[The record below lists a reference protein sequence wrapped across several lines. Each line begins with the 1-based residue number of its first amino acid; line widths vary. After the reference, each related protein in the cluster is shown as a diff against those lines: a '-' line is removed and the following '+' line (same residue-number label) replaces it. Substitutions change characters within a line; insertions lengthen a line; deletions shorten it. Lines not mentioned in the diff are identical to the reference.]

1 MGGSGGAARRT
12 CSGGLE
18 AAQPRLEPFGVIAQ
32 PVDACEELLD
42 FGAGGQVT
50 ALFLE
55 VLGDAARE
63 RARRAPSPLDQVAGE
78 VCDAAGRDVADH
90 ARKLLLEFGSRLGEQ
105 VAEALRNVG
114 VALDAYA
121 TAPQGA
127 LAARPRE
134 REQRDRRTGN
144 ARVRGAVM
152 TRREH
157 HAAALGAKED
167 RDRRAL
173 DEEGHH
179 AAVELAQQLLIRGES
194 LLCLGRE
201 LQVEH
206 ADAQLRATLAA
217 GLTPILCVGET
228 DPEREGG
235 KTFDV
240 VGRQLAG
247 GSQEIPAAAASRV
260 ILAYEPVWA
269 IGTGKTATP
278 AQAQEVHAFLRGR
291 LKELWGAAA
300 DAVRILYGGSVK
312 PDNIA
317 ALMANEDIDGAL
329 VGGASLSPESFAKIV
344 TFQ

>member
-1 MGGSGGAARRT
+1 MRVPVIAGNWKMYKTAAEAGAFVRAFLPLVSGVRGVEIVLAPPYPSIGAVAQLVQGSGIGVASQNVHFADEGAFT
-12 CSGGLE
+12 
-18 AAQPRLEPFGVIAQ
+18 
-32 PVDACEELLD
+32 
-42 FGAGGQVT
+42 
-50 ALFLE
+50 
-55 VLGDAARE
+55 
-63 RARRAPSPLDQVAGE
+63 GE
-78 VCDAAGRDVADH
+78 VSTRMLKEAGATHCIIGHSERRQYFAETDDAVN
-90 ARKLLLEFGSRLGEQ
+90 RK
-105 VAEALRNVG
+105 V
-114 VALDAYA
+114 
-121 TAPQGA
+121 
-127 LAARPRE
+127 
-134 REQRDRRTGN
+134 
-144 ARVRGAVM
+144 
-152 TRREH
+152 
-157 HAAALGAKED
+157 
-167 RDRRAL
+167 
-173 DEEGHH
+173 
-179 AAVELAQQLLIRGES
+179 
-194 LLCLGRE
+194 
-201 LQVEH
+201 
-206 ADAQLRATLAA
+206 RATLAA

-247 GSQEIPAAAASRV
+247 GSQEIPAATASRV